1 MNPDKE
7 FSSNPTVEEL
17 LKENQSLREQLKKA
31 QAETER
37 LRKLLEEALR
47 SLKRQAAPF
56 SKGEPKSN
64 PNRPGRKSGSDY
76 GQRAFR
82 AVPKRVNEEIAVPLP
97 KKCPHCGGRGVH
109 DDTQPQ
115 FQEDIVRQTI
125 VRRFEV
131 ETGHCTGCGGHVQG
145 RHPLQT
151 SDALGAAGVVMG
163 APPFLVA
170 AVTTKDMRN
179 FYKTVAP
186 HFAFS

>member
-97 KKCPHCGGRGVH
+97 KKCPHCGGRVVH

-115 FQEDIVRQTI
+115 FQEDILRQTI
-125 VRRFEV
+125 VRRFEG

-145 RHPLQT
+145 RHSLHT
-151 SDALGAAGVVMG
+151 SDALGAAGG
-163 APPFLVA
+163 ARGGERISRGRALAKKEGEF
-170 AVTTKDMRN
+170 
-179 FYKTVAP
+179 
-186 HFAFS
+186 H

>member
-1 MNPDKE
+1 MNQNKE

-37 LRKLLEEALR
+37 LRKLPEEALR

-97 KKCPHCGGRGVH
+97 KKCPHCGGRVVH

-115 FQEDIVRQTI
+115 FQEDILRQNI
-125 VRRFEV
+125 VRRLDV
-131 ETGHCTGCGGHVQG
+131 ENGHCTRCRVHVL
-145 RHPLQT
+145 RRQT
-151 SDALGAAGVVMG
+151 MLTCDA
-163 APPFLVA
+163 P
-170 AVTTKDMRN
+170 R
-179 FYKTVAP
+179 
-186 HFAFS
+186 

>member
-37 LRKLLEEALR
+37 LRKLLVVGLR

-64 PNRPGRKSGSDY
+64 PNRPGRMSGSDY

-82 AVPKRVNEEIAVPLP
+82 AVPKRVNEEIAVPRP
-97 KKCPHCGGRGVH
+97 KQNLQCAGLVGH
-109 DDTQPQ
+109 DDTESQ
-115 FQEDIVRQTI
+115 F
-125 VRRFEV
+125 
-131 ETGHCTGCGGHVQG
+131 
-145 RHPLQT
+145 
-151 SDALGAAGVVMG
+151 
-163 APPFLVA
+163 
-170 AVTTKDMRN
+170 
-179 FYKTVAP
+179 
-186 HFAFS
+186 

>member
-17 LKENQSLREQLKKA
+17 LKENRSLREQLKKA

-97 KKCPHCGGRGVH
+97 KKCPHCGGRVVH

-125 VRRFEV
+125 VRRFEG

-151 SDALGAAGVVMG
+151 SDALGAAGGQRGPQTFDEG
-163 APPFLVA
+163 ARPDQKKGDFPG
-170 AVTTKDMRN
+170 AVGQ
-179 FYKTVAP
+179 
-186 HFAFS
+186 